1 LGDNRV
7 VIVVNGG
14 FEEAFEDDG
23 RSDKG
28 GAARGKGSSVLLKLE
43 MGLFVVGVDMG
54 LEIWGDG
61 GGHTLWQ
68 EKEEAWWGW
77 VVTLELNKYK
87 IKRKRKIVSRN

>member
-54 LEIWGDG
+54 LEI
-61 GGHTLWQ
+61 
-68 EKEEAWWGW
+68 
-77 VVTLELNKYK
+77 
-87 IKRKRKIVSRN
+87 

>member
-1 LGDNRV
+1 MPKEVNQACALRISLV
-7 VIVVNGG
+7 IRFIVVNGG

-54 LEIWGDG
+54 LEI
-61 GGHTLWQ
+61 
-68 EKEEAWWGW
+68 
-77 VVTLELNKYK
+77 
-87 IKRKRKIVSRN
+87 